1 VQVTPLIRAHQ
12 EAKARLVEFAGFEM
26 PIQYSGIV
34 AEHNA
39 VRQAAGIFDVSH
51 MGEFVFRGAG
61 ALNAVDRLVTNNVAR
76 LADGQVLYSPIC
88 YADGGI
94 VDDCLVYRY
103 NAEHLMMVVNASNR
117 QKDWQ
122 WVQDNLDGDVALE
135 DISDATGLIA
145 LQGPRAR
152 EIWSRTLG
160 NDGNGGNDS
169 VLGIEPFH
177 FAQTQWQGREMISS
191 RTGYTGEDGFE
202 IYCKAQDAY
211 DIWQA
216 IFESAQDSGLI
227 ACGLGARDT
236 LRLEAKLCLYGNDI
250 DQSTSPLEAGL
261 GWTVKLK
268 AGDFV
273 GKEAL
278 VAQKKAGLSR
288 KLVCLKMLSRGIA
301 RHGYP
306 ICGLE
311 GTDDAPLCG
320 PRIGEVTSGTKSPT
334 LGQAIALG
342 YVPAELAKPGSLVA
356 VEVRG
361 KAIRAEVIKGP
372 FYKRP

>member
-1 VQVTPLIRAHQ
+1 MLRAHK

-61 ALNAVDRLVTNNVAR
+61 ALAAVDRLVTNNVAG
-76 LADGQVLYSPIC
+76 LSAGQVLYSPIC

-103 NAEHLMMVVNASNR
+103 SSEHLMMVVNASNR

-122 WVQDNLDGDVALE
+122 WVNDNVSGDVKVT
-135 DISDATGLIA
+135 DISDATALIA

-152 EIWSRTLG
+152 EIWSRVVG
-160 NDGNGGNDS
+160 DD

-177 FAQTQWQGREMISS
+177 FAETTWQGREMVTS

-202 IYCKAQDAY
+202 IYCRPEAAHA
-211 DIWQA
+211 IWLA
-216 IFESAQDSGLI
+216 IFKAKQDSGLI

-250 DQSTSPLEAGL
+250 DQSTSALEAGL
-261 GWTVKLK
+261 GWTVKLN
-268 AGDFV
+268 AGDFI

-278 VAQKKAGLSR
+278 LAQKEAGLSR
-288 KLVCLKMLSRGIA
+288 KLVCLLMRSRGIA
-301 RHGYP
+301 RHGHR
-306 ICGLE
+306 ICELQGSE
-311 GTDDAPLCG
+311 DAPECG
-320 PRIGEVTSGTKSPT
+320 PKVGEITSGTKSPT

-342 YVPAELAKPGSLVA
+342 YVPVELAKVGSQVA
-356 VEVRG
+356 IEVRG

-372 FYKRP
+372 FYKRQ